1 MPKAIMGWD
10 GVFIR
15 DDSTDPVALLDAYIK
30 RVEAESCGEC
40 TPCREGSFRLSE
52 IMNRV
57 CAGTGNDEDLDAI
70 RTLAMDISLTARCD
84 IGKGLATP
92 VVDLLDRFPADF
104 ADVIHGRRSVR
115 RDTYESI
122 ITAPCINAC
131 PSHVDIPAY
140 LEHVRKDHWPEA
152 MAVIRNGCP
161 MPGTIGRVCVR
172 PCETNCRRKDLDAPL
187 AIRAVKRFLSEQ
199 EQFKGMITPEPQND
213 RQSEKVAIIGAGP
226 SGLSCAY
233 YLGRLGYE
241 STIFEAQEGP
251 GGMAAYG
258 IPSYRLPRDV
268 IAYEVDIIKKLGSE
282 IRYGVQVGKD
292 ITLDEIVDMGYSAVF
307 IAVGAPESSKMR
319 CKGEDE
325 GYAGFMTGVEF
336 LARSARGQKTLD
348 GKTVVVIGG
357 GNVAM
362 DCVRTARRL
371 GFEDVNLLYRRTRD
385 EMPAD
390 PHEIEEADEEGVVFH
405 FLVAPLEIVASDG
418 QVTGL
423 KCQRMELGEPDASG
437 RRSPVAVTGSE
448 FIMPCDAIIPA
459 VGQKCTVDKVLS
471 DQSILTSWQTLIVDE
486 TTFQSGDKRIFGG
499 GDCATGP
506 ATLIAALAAG
516 KNAARFI
523 DHSFR
528 KGGCDPETRDYL
540 ETLVSS
546 GHVFDA
552 DEPFVYPGQTV
563 RTEPPVMEPDER
575 IKGFEEVEKGL
586 SAAEARIEASRCL
599 RCYRVL
605 VAAF

>member
-1 MPKAIMGWD
+1 MPKAIIGWD
-10 GVFIR
+10 GAFIQ
-15 DDSTDPVALLDAYIK
+15 DDSTDPVALLDAFIK
-30 RVEAESCGEC
+30 RVETESCGEC

-57 CAGTGNDEDLDAI
+57 CEGKGVEDDLNILRA
-70 RTLAMDISLTARCD
+70 LATDISLTARCD
-84 IGKGLATP
+84 IGKGLAKP
-92 VVDLLDRFPADF
+92 VVDLIDQRRADF
-104 ADVIHGRRSVR
+104 DDVIQGRRTVR
-115 RDTYESI
+115 RDTYESMV
-122 ITAPCINAC
+122 TAPCINAC

-172 PCETNCRRKDLDAPL
+172 PCETNCRRKDLDSPL

-199 EQFKGMITPEPQND
+199 EQFEGMVAPEPANE
-213 RQSEKVAIIGAGP
+213 RRNEKIAIIGAGP

-233 YLGRLGYE
+233 YLGRLGYA
-241 STIFEAQEGP
+241 STIFEAQEAP
-251 GGMAAYG
+251 GGMASFG

-268 IAYEVDIIKKLGSE
+268 IAYEVEIIEKLGSE

-292 ITLDEIVDMGYSAVF
+292 ITLDEISEQGYSAVF

-325 GYAGFMTGVEF
+325 GYSGFMTGVDF
-336 LARSARGQKTLD
+336 LARSSRGQKTLD

-371 GFEDVNLLYRRTRD
+371 GFDDVNLLYRRTRD

-405 FLVAPLEIVASDG
+405 FLVAPLEIVAKDG

-423 KCQRMELGEPDASG
+423 KCQRMELGEPDSSG
-437 RRSPVAVTGSE
+437 RRSPVAVAGSE

-471 DQSILTSWQTLIVDE
+471 DTSILTSWQTLIVDE
-486 TTFQSGDKRIFGG
+486 TTFQSGDRRIFGG
-499 GDCATGP
+499 GDCTTGP

-523 DHSFR
+523 DQSLR
-528 KGGCDPETRDYL
+528 KGECVSETKDYL

-552 DEPFVYPGQTV
+552 DDPFVFPGQTCRV
-563 RTEPPVMEPDER
+563 EPPVMDPEER
-575 IKGFEEVEKGL
+575 IQGFEEVEKGL
-586 SAAEARIEASRCL
+586 SAVEARLEASRCL
-599 RCYRVL
+599 RCYRIL